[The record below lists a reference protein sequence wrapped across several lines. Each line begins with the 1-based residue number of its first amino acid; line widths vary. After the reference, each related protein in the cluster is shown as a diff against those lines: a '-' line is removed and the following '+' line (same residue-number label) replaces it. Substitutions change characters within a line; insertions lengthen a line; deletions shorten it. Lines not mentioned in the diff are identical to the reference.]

1 MTPAT
6 QLDGIELKLRQL
18 HAKVDRQRAQYQS
31 VVADNERL
39 QRELDRQQGLVT
51 SLRDKLAQA
60 TPSSKPAATTK
71 VPAVAP
77 AAPPTTPVDTT
88 AQRETI
94 AYCLQEIDRCL
105 DWLHRN

>member
-18 HAKVDRQRAQYQS
+18 TAKVERQRAQYRS

-39 QRELDRQQGLVT
+39 QGELDRQQGLVT
-51 SLRDKLAQA
+51 GLRDKLAQA
-60 TPSSKPAATTK
+60 TSTTSKSAP
-71 VPAVAP
+71 AP
-77 AAPPTTPVDTT
+77 AAATPTTDTNE
-88 AQRETI
+88 QRETI
-94 AYCLQEIDRCL
+94 AYCLEEIDRCL

>member
-18 HAKVDRQRAQYQS
+18 TAKVERQRAQYRT

-39 QRELDRQQGLVT
+39 QGELDRQQGLVT
-51 SLRDKLAQA
+51 ALQDKLARA
-60 TPSSKPAATTK
+60 TSTTSQPATT
-71 VPAVAP
+71 PAP
-77 AAPPTTPVDTT
+77 AAIDTT
-88 AQRETI
+88 TEQRDTI
-94 AYCLQEIDRCL
+94 AYCLEEIDRCL

>member
-18 HAKVDRQRAQYQS
+18 TAKVERQRAQYRS

-39 QRELDRQQGLVT
+39 QGELDRQQGLVT
-51 SLRDKLAQA
+51 ALQDKLAQA
-60 TPSSKPAATTK
+60 TFTTTSQSA
-71 VPAVAP
+71 PAP
-77 AAPPTTPVDTT
+77 AAAATPPTDTT
-88 AQRETI
+88 EQRETI
-94 AYCLQEIDRCL
+94 AYCLEEIDRCL

>member
-18 HAKVDRQRAQYQS
+18 TAQVERQRAQYRA

-39 QRELDRQQGLVT
+39 QGELDRQQGMVT
-51 SLRDKLAQA
+51 ALQDKLARA
-60 TPSSKPAATTK
+60 TSTTSQPAPTAPPAA
-71 VPAVAP
+71 A
-77 AAPPTTPVDTT
+77 DTT
-88 AQRETI
+88 QQRETI
-94 AYCLQEIDRCL
+94 AYCLEEIDRCL